1 MATMM
6 GFYIAQR
13 PTSISVLLAQRRTHP
28 LKEPTYIF
36 HHTKVK
42 KKLSLCHGSNLRWKN
57 ISNKTSDFGS
67 TKFRQCNF
75 FWYNF
80 FRQHLITMIK
90 FVHRLKVNSMSLKN
104 YFNQKKL
111 THKYL
116 SGNRVSK
123 RKKKSKLYIWIISVK
138 IVGSFGSSSLVL
150 FGTLFHK
157 AHSENLLHQHE

>member
-67 TKFRQCNF
+67 TKFRQCKKN
-75 FWYNF
+75 N
-80 FRQHLITMIK
+80 LILSISFKKNSIK
-90 FVHRLKVNSMSLKN
+90 
-104 YFNQKKL
+104 
-111 THKYL
+111 T
-116 SGNRVSK
+116 
-123 RKKKSKLYIWIISVK
+123 I
-138 IVGSFGSSSLVL
+138 
-150 FGTLFHK
+150 
-157 AHSENLLHQHE
+157 